1 MQVVETV
8 VTTTL
13 QTVDSLWPKLNE
25 YDVNQKL
32 SEMCMPPAV
41 LKYGDLR
48 CISYFIFKFSFRSC
62 TSDSFTACVF
72 LFCSVLSSSSS
83 FLTPTPFPCPPLA
96 WVHVQCRVS
105 C

>member
-8 VTTTL
+8 VTTKL
-13 QTVDSLWPKLNE
+13 QTVDRLWPKLNE

-48 CISYFIFKFSFRSC
+48 CI
-62 TSDSFTACVF
+62 
-72 LFCSVLSSSSS
+72 
-83 FLTPTPFPCPPLA
+83 
-96 WVHVQCRVS
+96 
-105 C
+105 

>member
-8 VTTTL
+8 VTTKL
-13 QTVDSLWPKLNE
+13 QTVDRLWPKLNE

-32 SEMCMPPAV
+32 GEMCMPPVV

-62 TSDSFTACVF
+62 TSD
-72 LFCSVLSSSSS
+72 LFSH
-83 FLTPTPFPCPPLA
+83 
-96 WVHVQCRVS
+96 HVCFFFVP
-105 C
+105 